1 MELITFDT
9 NLDEPQTHL
18 PIVEDVSFKAQKNI
32 YLVGDLHGNFI
43 KLLSVLIHF
52 KFIIYRDDPTVT
64 HDLILREFKKFQDA
78 AYDINGNITFPDV
91 VYNFLDQIFHLNAEI
106 FNIKKII
113 FLGDTLCDRGPS
125 DFITLLIFEWMSKIG
140 IQYSGLIGNH
150 EFTICIARLFSDQP
164 NMAFNKHMRIEH
176 PCYQSFDYYQLNVK
190 CKNIFRDLFYK
201 YLKKLSLF
209 QTFSS
214 STQILLTHAPVTKE
228 SFNKLSKLY
237 LKSQNHS
244 WDQLTEDIRLQF
256 KIQHSNKTKKVPIE
270 WMNCIY
276 EFCTNRKLK
285 IPFFISKHHGINI
298 FGHMSGTL
306 YIQKNNKD
314 TLAETQLCIDRCT
327 GIPSMHT
334 GQIAYVILLDLSKH

>member
-9 NLDEPQTHL
+9 NLDEPQTQL
-18 PIVEDVSFKAQKNI
+18 PIVEDVSFKAKKHI

-64 HDLILREFKKFQDA
+64 HDLILREFKKFQAA
-78 AYDINGNITFPDV
+78 AYDVNGNMRFPNV
-91 VYNFLDQIFHLNAEI
+91 VYNFLEQIFCINAEI

-113 FLGDTLCDRGPS
+113 FLGDTLCDRGSS
-125 DFITLLIFEWMSKIG
+125 DFITLLIFEWMSKID

-150 EFTICIARLFSDQP
+150 EFTICMARLFSDQP
-164 NMAFNKHMRIEH
+164 NMTFNKHMRIEH
-176 PCYQSFDYYQLNVK
+176 PCYQSFDYYQLNAN
-190 CKNIFRDLFYK
+190 CKNIFKDLFYK

-214 STQILLTHAPVTKE
+214 RTQILLTHAPVTKE
-228 SFNKLSKLY
+228 SFEKLSKLY
-237 LKSQNHS
+237 SKSQNNL

-256 KIQHSNKTKKVPIE
+256 ELRHSHKTKKTVTIE

-276 EFCTNRKLK
+276 EFCANRKLK
-285 IPFFISKHHGINI
+285 TPLFASKHHDGINI
-298 FGHMSGTL
+298 FGHMAGTL
-306 YIQKNNKD
+306 YIPKNNQKD

-327 GIPSMHT
+327 GIPSMHI
-334 GQIAYVILLDLSKH
+334 GQIAYVILLDL